1 MRTIKNLFKQDK
13 EKFNPP
19 KSVQDTIPVQ
29 TIYKDGIFLV
39 GKNTYSKSFRFTDI
53 NYQISREE
61 DQLDIFERY
70 SKMLN
75 YFDDEMKVLFS
86 INNRRIDLGEVEKE
100 VVVVMIS
107 MLGRETPVELGLNQ
121 IEVAEF

>member
-39 GKNTYSKSFRFTDI
+39 GKNKYSKCFRFTDI
-53 NYQISREE
+53 NYAVASRPDKEAMFLQYSE
-61 DQLDIFERY
+61 LLNSLDPGATSKITAHKIINQMRNYDDFER
-70 SKMLN
+70 
-75 YFDDEMKVLFS
+75 
-86 INNRRIDLGEVEKE
+86 
-100 VVVVMIS
+100 
-107 MLGRETPVELGLNQ
+107 
-121 IEVAEF
+121 